1 MNTLNV
7 DGTNQLGIDDAN
19 WLSVTSLTN
28 INNFHILSVDMS
40 GTRITEDNYPPYGIL
55 ARDSSNN
62 DYHAYLVLN
71 PNNTNTTYLA
81 RGIRLQYRLSN
92 NVLQVKTRSLVQGN
106 GIRPPELITSTNSYN
121 SYGTPNL
128 HNATIEVY
136 VKSFDYVIA
145 TNSGTYNSNSTLT
158 TDWVTV
164 ISNYTETLDKFHIIK
179 GTLTGTN
186 IPTYKSDCIIVR
198 ESSDTTNFQLYSVLQ
213 QANSTETICGIR
225 LKFRINSSNDLQV
238 RIARTIVEVQGID
251 PGKESTT
258 FTSVGQTNLDKINV
272 ASFEWVIG
280 RKIGFN
286 K

>member
-71 PNNTNTTYLA
+71 LNNTNTTYLA
-81 RGIRLQYRLSN
+81 RGIRLQYQLYN
-92 NVLQVKTRSLVQGN
+92 NVLQVKTRDVVQGN
-106 GIRPPELITSTNSYN
+106 GIRPPELITSTNSSS
-121 SYGTPNL
+121 SYSTFGLNT
-128 HNATIEVY
+128 ADIEVY

-145 TNSGTYNSNSTLT
+145 TNSGTYNSNSRLS
-158 TDWVTV
+158 TDWTTA

-198 ESSDTTNFQLYSVLQ
+198 ESSDTANFQLYSVLQ
-213 QANSTETICGIR
+213 QAHSDEKISGIR
-225 LKFRINSSNDLQV
+225 LKFRINNANKLQV
-238 RIARTIVEVQGID
+238 KILKTIDEVQGID
-251 PGKESTT
+251 PGEELTT
-258 FTSVGQTNLDKINV
+258 FTK
-272 ASFEWVIG
+272 
-280 RKIGFN
+280 
-286 K
+286 